1 MTDLESYRVYYGAS
15 DPPCPGSSS
24 FVVAS
29 PTPSPP
35 PNQTVT
41 FRLTGLSAGAL
52 YFVSI
57 TAVDIFGNESD
68 CSAVASAVARIDFA
82 VAPATGVNFGSVSL
96 GNSADQVFTVS
107 NTGGGTVS
115 GGVSTSGPFSAVAG
129 SPFSLAGLGATET
142 VTVRFRPITA
152 ATATANVNFTA
163 DGDVISR
170 IVTGTGIG
178 SDITPPTVAITAPTS
193 NPIYNT
199 NSFALTL
206 RGTASDNVGV
216 SQVTWSNSAGGN
228 GTATGTTSWTASGIV
243 LQVGTNVLTVT
254 AWDGSTNSAAA
265 TLTVTATPLAFT
277 DDPLAAEST
286 VVKAAHIVEVRAAID
301 AVRLAVG
308 LAPFD
313 WTDPTLTPE
322 STPVKAAHLADLR
335 TALDQAYEA
344 AGRAAPL
351 YTDPDAVAEFTLIK
365 AIHLNELRRAVRG
378 L

>member
-1 MTDLESYRVYYGAS
+1 M
-15 DPPCPGSSS
+15 
-24 FVVAS
+24 
-29 PTPSPP
+29 
-35 PNQTVT
+35 
-41 FRLTGLSAGAL
+41 
-52 YFVSI
+52 
-57 TAVDIFGNESD
+57 
-68 CSAVASAVARIDFA
+68 
-82 VAPATGVNFGSVSL
+82 
-96 GNSADQVFTVS
+96 
-107 NTGGGTVS
+107 
-115 GGVSTSGPFSAVAG
+115 
-129 SPFSLAGLGATET
+129 
-142 VTVRFRPITA
+142 
-152 ATATANVNFTA
+152 
-163 DGDVISR
+163 
-170 IVTGTGIG
+170 TGTGFG

-277 DDPLAAEST
+277 DDPLVAEST
-286 VVKAAHIVEVRAAID
+286 VIKAAHVMEVRAAID

>member
-1 MTDLESYRVYYGAS
+1 
-15 DPPCPGSSS
+15 
-24 FVVAS
+24 VVAS

-35 PNQTVT
+35 PNETVA

-96 GNSADQVFTVS
+96 GSSADQVFTVS

-178 SDITPPTVAITAPTS
+178 SDTTPPTVAITAPTP

-199 NSFALTL
+199 SSFALTL
-206 RGTASDNVGV
+206 RGIASDNVGV
-216 SQVTWSNSAGGN
+216 SQVTWTNSAGGGS
-228 GTATGTTSWTASGIV
+228 GTASGTTSWTASGIV

-254 AWDGSTNSAAA
+254 AWDGSTNSAMA
-265 TLTVTATPLAFT
+265 TLTVTATPLVFT
-277 DDPLAAEST
+277 DDPLVAEST
-286 VVKAAHIVEVRAAID
+286 VVKAAHVMEVRAAID

-313 WTDPTLTPE
+313 WTDATLTPE

-351 YTDPDAVAEFTLIK
+351 YTDPDAVAEFTPIK
-365 AIHLNELRRAVRG
+365 AIHLNELRRAARG